1 MQKIKLNRRHFVIG
15 SSLLAATS
23 AAPQVSRSETVGD
36 QWNGGP
42 TMRSSQAQT
51 PVYYS
56 SEMETPSPEIIA
68 LNRMAFG
75 PRPGDIEQFMAL
87 GETSE
92 ARLAAYIEEQLSP
105 EVIDDSLCDEKLA
118 AQNFITMDKSLGEL
132 WASYA
137 IADVEYDDHY
147 RPYHE
152 VKHAAFIRGIYSKRQ
167 LLEVLA
173 DHWHN
178 HFNVYGSDYWVAPIF
193 AHYDRDVI
201 RQHVLGNFRQML
213 EAVATSPEMLYY
225 LDNQSN
231 TAAGPNENFARE
243 LFELHTMGAE
253 NYLGVIPDRA
263 DVPTDEQD
271 RPVGYIDKDVYQ
283 ATEAFTGWMVDKETG
298 QFDFDGSVHSR
309 YDKTVLNTSLGDFQG
324 VKDGQLVLDLL
335 ASHPGT
341 ARFIC
346 RKLCRRLVSDHP
358 PVALVAKAAAVFME
372 NLDAEDQ
379 LKQVVETILMSEEFS
394 TTWGEKMKRPFEYIV
409 SILRATQADF
419 EPESDFFWNY
429 ERTGQPLFGWHPP
442 NGYPDFKESWSG
454 TMPMLQRWRLCN
466 WVIRW
471 NHEADEQGEEA
482 YRLRFIEQMPDEI
495 KSANGIV
502 NYWISRLIGY
512 GIPES
517 ERAAMVDIMAHGR
530 NPDYDLPD
538 DQIAERLRYMV
549 GLLLMAPSFQL
560 R

>member
-1 MQKIKLNRRHFVIG
+1 
-15 SSLLAATS
+15 
-23 AAPQVSRSETVGD
+23 
-36 QWNGGP
+36 
-42 TMRSSQAQT
+42 
-51 PVYYS
+51 
-56 SEMETPSPEIIA
+56 
-68 LNRMAFG
+68 
-75 PRPGDIEQFMAL
+75 
-87 GETSE
+87 
-92 ARLAAYIEEQLSP
+92 
-105 EVIDDSLCDEKLA
+105 
-118 AQNFITMDKSLGEL
+118 
-132 WASYA
+132 
-137 IADVEYDDHY
+137 
-147 RPYHE
+147 
-152 VKHAAFIRGIYSKRQ
+152 
-167 LLEVLA
+167 
-173 DHWHN
+173 
-178 HFNVYGSDYWVAPIF
+178 
-193 AHYDRDVI
+193 
-201 RQHVLGNFRQML
+201 
-213 EAVATSPEMLYY
+213 
-225 LDNQSN
+225 
-231 TAAGPNENFARE
+231 
-243 LFELHTMGAE
+243 
-253 NYLGVIPDRA
+253 
-263 DVPTDEQD
+263 
-271 RPVGYIDKDVYQ
+271 
-283 ATEAFTGWMVDKETG
+283 
-298 QFDFDGSVHSR
+298 
-309 YDKTVLNTSLGDFQG
+309 
-324 VKDGQLVLDLL
+324 
-335 ASHPGT
+335 
-341 ARFIC
+341 
-346 RKLCRRLVSDHP
+346 
-358 PVALVAKAAAVFME
+358 ME

-466 WVIRW
+466 WVTRW